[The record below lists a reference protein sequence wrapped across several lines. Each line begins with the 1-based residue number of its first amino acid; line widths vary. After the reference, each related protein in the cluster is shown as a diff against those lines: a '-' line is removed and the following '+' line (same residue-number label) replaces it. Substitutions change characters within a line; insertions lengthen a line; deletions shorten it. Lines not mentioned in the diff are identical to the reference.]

1 MSKELKAI
9 IIDDDSVNNRIVQLS
24 LSRYGNI
31 NDVRDFTSATD
42 ALEFISNFRKE
53 DFNSY
58 PTIILLDINM
68 PIMNGWLFLEEY
80 DKLDENIKFYYK
92 IYMLSSSIDWNDIE
106 LSKTNKNVYGYFV
119 KPLLQDKVIS
129 LINDIEPLVETDIEP
144 LPSSKEE

>member
-31 NDVRDFTSATD
+31 NDVKDFTSATE
-42 ALEFISNFRKE
+42 ALEFISHFIKE
-53 DFNSY
+53 DFNTY

-80 DKLDENIKFYYK
+80 DKLDENIKSYYK

-106 LSKTNKNVYGYFV
+106 MSKTNRNVHGYFV

-129 LINDIEPLVETDIEP
+129 LINDIEPRDEMENV
-144 LPSSKEE
+144 